1 MKRGNSNEKIIIDIF
16 HNIFIINRNIKNS
29 KIFAKTVFPF
39 KVKRMGLTNKYLNE
53 IGLPSLKR

>member
-1 MKRGNSNEKIIIDIF
+1 MNRDNSNEKIFIDILHNISIID
-16 HNIFIINRNIKNS
+16 RNIKNS
-29 KIFAKTVFPF
+29 KNFAKTIFSF

>member
-1 MKRGNSNEKIIIDIF
+1 MKRGNFNEKIFI
-16 HNIFIINRNIKNS
+16 NILYDTSNINRNIKNS
-29 KIFAKTVFPF
+29 KIFTKTVFSF

>member
-1 MKRGNSNEKIIIDIF
+1 MKRGNFNEKIFI
-16 HNIFIINRNIKNS
+16 NILYNTSNINRNIKNS
-29 KIFAKTVFPF
+29 KIFTKTVFSF

>member
-1 MKRGNSNEKIIIDIF
+1 MNRGNSNEKIFIDIF

-29 KIFAKTVFPF
+29 KIFAKTIFSF

-53 IGLPSLKR
+53 IGLSSLKR